1 MKRPSGRTDGQ
12 ERTFEAGNRLRVHPQ
27 TVSSPALS
35 KKRRKTPEFIRGDI
49 RRKGCWTCKFVLKL
63 R

>member
-35 KKRRKTPEFIRGDI
+35 AYHNNSRNTIGER
-49 RRKGCWTCKFVLKL
+49 LKHEIPTQ